1 MEPITLDELEE
12 LKEEASGIS
21 TRRRISISGSDID
34 REVAEEEPCTECG
47 GKLEYD
53 CVIDD
58 DSCRA
63 FSVCKACRL
72 AWEF

>member
-1 MEPITLDELEE
+1 MEPITLEELKE

-34 REVAEEEPCTECG
+34 REVAEEEPCTECS
-47 GKLEYD
+47 GKTEYD
-53 CVIDD
+53 CVIGG
-58 DSCRA
+58 DSYRA
-63 FSVCKACRL
+63 FAVCKACRL